1 MMRAMVLVAVIV
13 TCAAAMG
20 EQDTAGS
27 PQVQPETA
35 ASHPKSRQDAR
46 AWIDK
51 LWYLQRD
58 TKLLEKN
65 DG

>member
-1 MMRAMVLVAVIV
+1 MMRAKVLVAVIV

-35 ASHPKSRQDAR
+35 APHPKSLQDAQ

-58 TKLLEKN
+58 MKLLEKD